1 MALKRL
7 SSLIFFRVSLF
18 WAFLSLVV
26 LVLLSLTAL
35 QTEKELQVNAQIF
48 SATKD
53 SATLHEFSQLNTVVP
68 MEVVDREKIDEMLAR
83 YYLSIRYEQYPDQNE
98 MIYRWGRGG
107 PLYLLSLPS
116 VYSNFAQ
123 DLEKKIESLPNS
135 VSSLEIKRLER
146 TNNRFDVTFRIYEIL
161 PDNQVRSKEKNA
173 ILEFGY
179 ISQRRRFSPFFTN
192 PYGLVFTRFE
202 ETDVKSAKN

>member
-1 MALKRL
+1 MALKKLRL
-7 SSLIFFRVSLF
+7 LIFFRVSLF
-18 WAFLSLVV
+18 CAFLSLSV

-68 MEVVDREKIDEMLAR
+68 MEVVDREKIDEMLVR
-83 YYLSIRYEQYPDQNE
+83 YYLSIRYEQYPDPDE
-98 MIYRWGRGG
+98 MVYRWGRGG

-116 VYSNFAQ
+116 VYSDFAQ
-123 DLEKKIESLPNS
+123 ELEKKIEGLPNS
-135 VSSLEIKRLER
+135 VSSIEIKRLER
-146 TNNRFDVTFRIYEIL
+146 TNNRFDVTFHVYEVL
-161 PDNQVRSKEKNA
+161 ADNQVRFKEKNA

-179 ISQRRRFSPFFTN
+179 FSARRRFSPFFTN

-202 ETDVKSAKN
+202 EADVKSAKN